1 MDMNLRHLVIAA
13 ACVALPAQLSAK
25 SWTLK
30 ACIDYA
36 MQNNITLQKT
46 V

>member
-30 ACIDYA
+30 VCID
-36 MQNNITLQKT
+36 
-46 V
+46 